1 MNWIHWVLPILLPVL
16 IALPIA
22 GGALAGI
29 ITSDRVR
36 NTLVTVLAVLIAAG
50 GIAAVYFSTF
60 DGSSDW
66 SYSAKPWMAHVGAG
80 LEIAIIAFILLVA
93 LKIKN
98 AWIALFAVL
107 QLAGVI
113 GGLFIHGDHSSN
125 FELFKIDNLAR
136 IMLLVSCCVG
146 AAILIFSIG
155 YMHNHQKHA
164 PEGAGSLQRF
174 YFVFLSFL
182 GLMIGLVVS
191 NHLSFFSFFW
201 EGTTLCSYAL
211 IGQDGGKSR
220 SVNAVRAL
228 LINSFGGVL
237 LVLGVI
243 ALKATTG
250 YETFDKLAF
259 FSHDKMVLLAAVLL
273 AIAAFTKSALFPFQ
287 SWLLGA
293 MVAPTPVSAMLHA
306 ATMVKAGVYLVMR
319 LTPNFQNDV
328 RVTMVI
334 AFAGAITFLGGA
346 LLACTQ
352 SNGKRVLAY
361 STISNLGLVV
371 ACAGINSPLAYAA
384 GLAIIS
390 FHAISKGLLFLCV
403 GRIEQKIGSRDIE
416 DMDGLMFKM
425 PFTSI
430 MILIGMMSMLL
441 PPFGMLLSK
450 WLAIEATMRSPFLL
464 IFMVLGSA
472 LTVFFWCKWIGRIQH
487 TGYHPVLPR
496 EEIPRTM
503 KIALSLL
510 ALMVLATGVTTML
523 ILNKV
528 FVPMAEKVF
537 GIKGLLSEAAT
548 FPALIIFGFI
558 AVGGIIHYIICWHG
572 FKKEWVRKPFLCGE
586 NVTTE
591 EVKADSEV
599 RSYDFHSVG
608 GKIEHSHVANYYFQ
622 GIINEKLV
630 TGCLNWAAW
639 LIIIV
644 LIGNTISYAKANAV
658 PASEQAAAAM
668 KVSHGEKHHGMKKPM
683 RRGKGGHH
691 GKGHHGR
698 RRPGKF
704 MPPPADVQ
712 KDSVNQAAP
721 AEQKAQEKPAAKK
734 VVEGGNTK

>member
-1 MNWIHWVLPILLPVL
+1 MDWISWLLPVL
-16 IALPIA
+16 IALPLV
-22 GGALAGI
+22 GGVLAGI
-29 ITSDRVR
+29 ISSDRFR
-36 NTLVTVLAVLIAAG
+36 YTLVTSLAVLITAG
-50 GIAAVYFSTF
+50 GVGVVYLSTRCPDGIWTLSAAPVMGHI
-60 DGSSDW
+60 GS
-66 SYSAKPWMAHVGAG
+66 A
-80 LEIAIIAFILLVA
+80 LELAIIAVILIVS
-93 LKIKN
+93 LKIRN

-107 QLAGVI
+107 QIAGVI
-113 GGLFIHGDHSSN
+113 GGLFIPAEHHSS
-125 FELFKIDNLAR
+125 FELFKIDNLSR

-146 AAILIFSIG
+146 AAILVFSIG

-191 NHLSFFSFFW
+191 NQLSFFSFFW

-211 IGQDGGKSR
+211 IGQDGGKAR
-220 SVNAVRAL
+220 SENAVKAL

-237 LVLGVI
+237 LVLGVL
-243 ALKATTG
+243 ALKLQTG
-250 YETFDKLAF
+250 GETFNEL
-259 FSHDKMVLLAAVLL
+259 FSREHATLLAAVLL

-319 LTPNFQNDV
+319 LTPHYQDDT

-403 GRIEQKIGSRDIE
+403 GRIEQEIGSRDIE
-416 DMDGLMFKM
+416 DMDGLLFKM

-430 MILIGMMSMLL
+430 MILIGMLSMLL

-472 LTVFFWCKWIGRIQH
+472 LTVYFWCKWVGRIQH
-487 TGYHPVLPR
+487 TGYHPELPQ
-496 EEIPRTM
+496 EAISRTM

-510 ALMVLATGVTTML
+510 AIMVLGTGVTTML

-528 FVPMAEKVF
+528 FVPMAEMVF
-537 GIKGLLSEAAT
+537 DSKGLLIEAAS
-548 FPALIIFGFI
+548 FPAWIILAAVAIGGLVHYFI
-558 AVGGIIHYIICWHG
+558 FWRG
-572 FKKEWVRKPFLCGE
+572 FKRDWVQKPFLCGE
-586 NVTTE
+586 NVSTE
-591 EVKADSEV
+591 EFDADIEV

-608 GKIEHSHVANYYFQ
+608 GKIEHSHVTNYYFL
-622 GIINEKLV
+622 GIINEKIA
-630 TGCLNWAAW
+630 TGCLNWSAW
-639 LIIIV
+639 LIILV
-644 LIGNTISYAKANAV
+644 LIGNTISYTSGKTR
-658 PASEQAAAAM
+658 EQL
-668 KVSHGEKHHGMKKPM
+668 
-683 RRGKGGHH
+683 
-691 GKGHHGR
+691 
-698 RRPGKF
+698 
-704 MPPPADVQ
+704 
-712 KDSVNQAAP
+712 
-721 AEQKAQEKPAAKK
+721 PAAKSCITCPAAGK
-734 VVEGGNTK
+734 MDCSQKFCPAAAEIKKEAK

>member
-1 MNWIHWVLPILLPVL
+1 MNWISWVLPVL
-16 IALPIA
+16 IALPLI
-22 GGALAGI
+22 GGVLAGI

-36 NTLVTVLAVLIAAG
+36 FTLVTVLAVLIAAG
-50 GIAAVYFSTF
+50 GIGVVYLSTLCDNGVWTMQAA
-60 DGSSDW
+60 
-66 SYSAKPWMAHVGAG
+66 PWMAYAGFG
-80 LEIAIIAFILLVA
+80 LEVAIIAVILIVA

-98 AWIALFAVL
+98 AWIAIFAVL

-113 GGLFIHGDHSSN
+113 GGLFIPGEHHA

-146 AAILIFSIG
+146 AAVLIFSIG
-155 YMHNHQKHA
+155 YMENHKHHA
-164 PEGAGSLQRF
+164 PEGAGSLARF

-191 NHLSFFSFFW
+191 SQLSFFSFFW

-211 IGQDGGKSR
+211 IGQDGGEAR
-220 SVNAVRAL
+220 SKNAVRAL

-237 LVLGVI
+237 LVLGVLF
-243 ALKATTG
+243 LKIQTG
-250 YETFDKLAF
+250 GETFNEL
-259 FSHDKMVLLAAVLL
+259 FSKTDVTVIAAVLL

-319 LTPNFQNDV
+319 LTPNFHDDV

-334 AFAGAITFLGGA
+334 AFAGATTFLGGA

-403 GRIEQKIGSRDIE
+403 GRIEQQIGSRDIE

-425 PFTSI
+425 PFTSL
-430 MILIGMMSMLL
+430 MILVGMMSMLL

-472 LTVFFWCKWIGRIQH
+472 LTVYFWCKWIGRIQH
-487 TGYHPVLPR
+487 TGYHPVLPK
-496 EEIPRTM
+496 ENIPCTM

-510 ALMVLATGVTTML
+510 ALMVLGTGVTTML
-523 ILNKV
+523 ILKKV
-528 FVPMAEKVF
+528 FVPMAETAFNINSDKCLNLTD
-537 GIKGLLSEAAT
+537 LLASQKLLTDSAT
-548 FPALIIFGFI
+548 FPALIIFG
-558 AVGGIIHYIICWHG
+558 AVAVAGILHYIICWHG
-572 FKKEWVRKPFLCGE
+572 FKREWVRKPFLCGE
-586 NVTTE
+586 NVSTE
-591 EVKADSEV
+591 EVEADSEV

-608 GKIEHSHVANYYFQ
+608 GKIEHSHVTNYYFL
-622 GIINEKLV
+622 GVINEKLV

-639 LIIIV
+639 LIILV
-644 LIGNTISYAKANAV
+644 LIGNTVSYTCSKNQPAVDTKPAIEAVNNAV
-658 PASEQAAAAM
+658 DA
-668 KVSHGEKHHGMKKPM
+668 
-683 RRGKGGHH
+683 
-691 GKGHHGR
+691 
-698 RRPGKF
+698 
-704 MPPPADVQ
+704 
-712 KDSVNQAAP
+712 VNK
-721 AEQKAQEKPAAKK
+721 EVK
-734 VVEGGNTK
+734 